1 MNVYFLLSIIKLL
14 LFDTYTSKEAKMKK
28 HVLIP
33 FYLEENNN
41 EQEIYDSESFI
52 KNYYHKN
59 IILNFNLG
67 EPGQKINGIISDS
80 DLCFELKERKNIS
93 LLLNEKYTPNYS
105 SSFLLFNKLL
115 WSRWG
120 KTEYMLVGYDYIF
133 FENISEKY
141 NISFMF
147 QISEEKEINSNDI
160 ITKEYIAK
168 IGLSIPTYYTSDECP
183 NFISGIKSKA
193 GLDKY
198 TISFE
203 FTSSSSGNFIIG
215 DELYNYNPKKYFESQ
230 YLNTYSNEEF
240 ELFFNDI
247 MISDN
252 INNQNISFNGTYTYL
267 SFNLRVIIGSKEYK
281 QEIDNTF
288 FNKLVLENICQI
300 DNITFNT
307 SQSYYIYNCD
317 ADKINLKLFPK
328 LIFVSKDYQYNFEF
342 SYSDLFT
349 KINSR
354 YYFLIIF
361 KSNYIKNIKDIWV
374 LGQTFYKRYAFT
386 INLDAR
392 IIGFY
397 NPNLPI
403 NEDDLIDDEKETNN
417 TKKEQ
422 NNREENSSN
431 VKKIIFIVLLI
442 VIIVVLLI
450 FAFILG
456 TKMTKDKKKRA
467 NELKDDNYEYFPE
480 ENEEKNKD
488 LHKIIN

>member
-1 MNVYFLLSIIKLL
+1 MNVYFLLSIIKIL
-14 LFDTYTSKEAKMKK
+14 LFGTYTSKKVKMKK

-33 FYLEENNN
+33 FYLEEDNK

-52 KNYYHKN
+52 KNYYQKN

-67 EPGQKINGIISDS
+67 EPGQKINGIISDN

-93 LLLNEKYTPNYS
+93 LILNEIYIPNYS
-105 SSFLLFNKLL
+105 SSFSLFNKKL
-115 WSRWG
+115 WSRWD

-133 FENISEKY
+133 FENNNEKY

-147 QISEEKEINSNDI
+147 QISEEEEINPSDI
-160 ITKEYIAK
+160 INKEYIAK
-168 IGLSIPTYYTSDECP
+168 IGLGIPLYYTSDACP

-193 GLDKY
+193 NLDKY

-203 FTSSSSGNFIIG
+203 FTNSSSGNFIIG

-230 YLNTYSNEEF
+230 YVNTYSNDEYEI
-240 ELFFNDI
+240 FFNDI
-247 MISDN
+247 IISDN

-281 QEIDNTF
+281 QEIDNAF

-300 DNITFNT
+300 DNITFNS

-317 ADKINLKLFPK
+317 ADKINLNLFPK
-328 LIFVSKDYQYNFEF
+328 LIFVSKSLLYNFEF

-361 KSNYIKNIKDIWV
+361 KSNNIRKVKDIWI
-374 LGQTFYKRYAFT
+374 LGQTFYKRYTYT
-386 INLDAR
+386 INTDAR

-403 NEDDLIDDEKETNN
+403 DEDDLIDDEKKTNN
-417 TKKEQ
+417 TKIEQ
-422 NNREENSSN
+422 NNKEENSNN
-431 VKKIIFIVLLI
+431 VKRIIFIVLLI
-442 VIIVVLLI
+442 VVIVVLLI

-456 TKMTKDKKKRA
+456 TKMKKDKKKRA

-488 LHKIIN
+488 SHKIIN